1 MRPWLVGGA
10 ISGAIA
16 VALGAFGAHGLKETL
31 GDDLPTWQTAA
42 QYHLVH
48 TVMVLLTAHSGYAKS
63 MKLFAFGVV
72 VFSGSLYLL
81 AALKLRWMGAIAPI
95 GGSCLILGWIVLA
108 FELLKQHPKAD

>member
-1 MRPWLVGGA
+1 MRAWLVAGA
-10 ISGAIA
+10 GSGALA

-31 GDDLPTWQTAA
+31 GNDLPTWQTAA

-48 TVMVLLTAHSGYAKS
+48 TVMLLLTAHSGYRKS
-63 MKLFAFGVV
+63 MKLFALGMVIFC
-72 VFSGSLYLL
+72 GSLYLL

-108 FELLKQHPKAD
+108 FEFLKQHPKAD